1 METHY
6 VTLINRS
13 SKDLVGLYDGKEH
26 SIKAGSRTSYPRH
39 LAEKFKDQNPVMGS
53 ENYYSGDKQYLLGIE
68 EYGDDISPIEQTDKS
83 TLLNFE
89 TIVIPSGVR
98 LEVLPGRPGNPRTDF
113 GSRPNPQVVGF
124 EPNQLPASAKA
135 EVVELD
141 PKP

>member
-13 SKDLVGLYDGKEH
+13 SKDLIGRYDGKEH
-26 SIKAGSRTSYPRH
+26 LIKAGSRTSYPSH

-53 ENYYSGDKQYLLGIE
+53 ENYYSMDKQYLLAIE
-68 EYGDDISPIEQTDKS
+68 EYGDDTSPIEQTDKTALIDFDS
-83 TLLNFE
+83 
-89 TIVIPSGVR
+89 IVIPSGVR
-98 LEVLPGRPGNPRTDF
+98 LEVIKGRPGNPRADF
-113 GSRPNPQVVGF
+113 GPRPNPQVVGF
-124 EPNQLPASAKA
+124 EPNTLPAGARA